1 MPPWISAGCVPMA
14 DASTEIDT
22 AASRT
27 AWREKRSCTAEAG
40 PHRGGLA
47 TAAVSANVAPPAT
60 RAIHVRRRVYC
71 KMTTAATPP
80 RITRAAAHVRIQ
92 AKPPQSGAWNR
103 LDETTKNGKLA
114 TTHNNTWPRLAVTT
128 ANATA
133 GRITKIARKNWRHS
147 NGAIQLSGTLPFAPT
162 RMMYWHTKTGRLT
175 NVTRNSALAATRFFH
190 V

>member
-1 MPPWISAGCVPMA
+1 MPPWISAGCVPVA
-14 DASTEIDT
+14 DLSTESDDVVPLT
-22 AASRT
+22 DCRAKSC
-27 AWREKRSCTAEAG
+27 CTAKAE
-40 PHRGGLA
+40 PHRGALA
-47 TAAVSANVAPPAT
+47 TAAVSANVAPTAT
-60 RAIHVRRRVYC
+60 RAIPVRRRGYC
-71 KMTTAATPP
+71 RMTTAATPP

-92 AKPPQSGAWNR
+92 ANPPQSGAWNR

-162 RMMYWHTKTGRLT
+162 RMMYWHTNTGRLT
-175 NVTRNSALAATRFFH
+175 NVTDRKSRRL
-190 V
+190 